1 MARKT
6 EAKPSVAQ
14 VVRDYIDTHPSVK
27 DCLKYDLLNLSA
39 LSRRIMEE
47 RGIKNMD
54 AALIA
59 CRRYQASSPSIN
71 EEAIKRVL
79 GKSKVEMR
87 SKVAIVTLRND
98 WHIVSRLE
106 KVMRAGLTYGHA
118 PKIVQGSKGI
128 TVITEEVALKEI
140 EEILGKEN
148 VVRTQGGLVELSVTS
163 PENIRAI
170 PGIMAYLSSAL
181 SGNGINIV
189 ETMSCYTD
197 TIFVLE
203 EKDMVRGFE
212 ILSKC
217 IE

>member
-1 MARKT
+1 
-6 EAKPSVAQ
+6 VAQ

-59 CRRYQASSPSIN
+59 CRRYQTSSPSIN
-71 EEAIKRVL
+71 EEAIRRVL
-79 GKSKVEMR
+79 GKSKVEMQ
-87 SKVAIVTLRND
+87 SKVAILTLRND

-106 KVMRAGLTYGHA
+106 KVIRVGLNYGHA

-128 TVITEEVALKEI
+128 TVITEEVALREI
-140 EEILGKEN
+140 EEILGPGN
-148 VVRTQGGLVELSVTS
+148 VLRTQDGLVELSVTS

-197 TIFVLE
+197 TIFILE

>member
-1 MARKT
+1 
-6 EAKPSVAQ
+6 
-14 VVRDYIDTHPSVK
+14 
-27 DCLKYDLLNLSA
+27 
-39 LSRRIMEE
+39 
-47 RGIKNMD
+47 
-54 AALIA
+54 
-59 CRRYQASSPSIN
+59 
-71 EEAIKRVL
+71 
-79 GKSKVEMR
+79 
-87 SKVAIVTLRND
+87 
-98 WHIVSRLE
+98 
-106 KVMRAGLTYGHA
+106 
-118 PKIVQGSKGI
+118 
-128 TVITEEVALKEI
+128 VALKEI